1 MIAGWGSPGTWH
13 RSKPSC
19 SVDTDTIISGIA
31 LAIVAAQGLNAWML
45 LSVRDRVGKVD
56 RRIDALGQRISKL
69 VEWLEGQSTR
79 KRSK

>member
-1 MIAGWGSPGTWH
+1 M
-13 RSKPSC
+13 
-19 SVDTDTIISGIA
+19 DTDTIISGIA
-31 LAIVAAQGLNAWML
+31 LAIIGMQGLNVWMI

>member
-1 MIAGWGSPGTWH
+1 
-13 RSKPSC
+13 
-19 SVDTDTIISGIA
+19 VDTDTIISGIA
-31 LAIVAAQGLNAWML
+31 LAIVAAQGLNAWMI

>member
-1 MIAGWGSPGTWH
+1 
-13 RSKPSC
+13 
-19 SVDTDTIISGIA
+19 VDTDTIISGVA
-31 LAIVAAQGLNAWML
+31 LAIVGMLGLVVWMV

>member
-1 MIAGWGSPGTWH
+1 M
-13 RSKPSC
+13 
-19 SVDTDTIISGIA
+19 DTDTIISGIA
-31 LAIVAAQGLNAWML
+31 LAIVAAQGLNAWMI

-69 VEWLEGQSTR
+69 VEWLEGQRTR

>member
-1 MIAGWGSPGTWH
+1 MVCAVG
-13 RSKPSC
+13 
-19 SVDTDTIISGIA
+19 VDTDTIISGIA
-31 LAIVAAQGLNAWML
+31 LAIVAAQGLNAWMI

-56 RRIDALGQRISKL
+56 RRIDALGQRILKL

>member
-1 MIAGWGSPGTWH
+1 
-13 RSKPSC
+13 
-19 SVDTDTIISGIA
+19 VDTDTIISGIA
-31 LAIVAAQGLNAWML
+31 LAIVAAQGLNVWMI

>member
-1 MIAGWGSPGTWH
+1 VVCAVG
-13 RSKPSC
+13 
-19 SVDTDTIISGIA
+19 VDTDTIISGIA
-31 LAIVAAQGLNAWML
+31 LAIVAAQGLNAWMI

-56 RRIDALGQRISKL
+56 RRIDALGQRILKL

>member
-1 MIAGWGSPGTWH
+1 M
-13 RSKPSC
+13 
-19 SVDTDTIISGIA
+19 DTDTIISGIA
-31 LAIVAAQGLNAWML
+31 LAIVAAQGLNAWMI

>member
-1 MIAGWGSPGTWH
+1 M
-13 RSKPSC
+13 
-19 SVDTDTIISGIA
+19 DTDTIISGIA
-31 LAIVAAQGLNAWML
+31 LAIVAAQGLNAWMI

-56 RRIDALGQRISKL
+56 RRIDALGQRILKL